1 MTSPNQSLVL
11 LSGAGHLPEVWTT
24 VINQLPAG
32 LKPRL
37 PMITGGDLSQQL
49 SELSAYLQKHELGY
63 FHLGGHGMGAML
75 ALKFAAANPKR
86 VLSLT
91 LSEPRLSLDQNR
103 LKGMR
108 SGLKLV
114 PGFLL
119 RRRGMDKAKLL
130 DQVDQAAQ
138 IDLSAELAHIT
149 APVSV
154 LSGPAGDA
162 AAREVADL
170 LPQASYELIDV
181 AGDPWFESRPQDF
194 TAALEKHL
202 R

>member
-1 MTSPNQSLVL
+1 MTNPNQPLVL
-11 LSGAGHLPEVWTT
+11 LSGAGQLPEVWTA

-32 LKPRL
+32 LTPRL
-37 PMITGGDLSQQL
+37 PAITGGDLPQQL
-49 SELSAYLQKHELGY
+49 SELSTYLQKHELGY
-63 FHLGGHGMGAML
+63 FHLGGHGTGAML

-91 LSEPRLSLDQNR
+91 LSEPRLRLDPNR

-119 RRRGMDKAKLL
+119 RRRGMDKAELL
-130 DQVDQAAQ
+130 AQVDRAAE
-138 IDLSAELAHIT
+138 IDLSAELADIT
-149 APVSV
+149 APVAV

-170 LPQASYELIDV
+170 LPQASYELVDV
-181 AGDPWFESRPQDF
+181 AGDPWFESRPQNF
-194 TAALEKHL
+194 TAAMEKHL